1 MLIQGLQ
8 KLTLLDYPEHMACTV
23 FSPGCNFRCPFC
35 HNASLVKNTDSD
47 ALIAE
52 QEFFK
57 FLETR
62 KSILQGVCVTG
73 GEPTLQKDLPEFL
86 EKIKDMGFLVKLD
99 TNGYRPDILKDV
111 VNAGLVDYVAMD
123 IKNSKEK
130 YAKTAGIE
138 NFDINKISE
147 SVEFLMSG
155 NIDYEFRTTVVK
167 ELHNQDDLISIGR
180 WLNGAKKYSLQK
192 FEDSGDLLQTGFS
205 AYENHEME
213 GFYRD
218 ISDFFKET
226 FKKGF

>member
-123 IKNSKEK
+123 INNSKE
-130 YAKTAGIE
+130 
-138 NFDINKISE
+138 
-147 SVEFLMSG
+147 
-155 NIDYEFRTTVVK
+155 
-167 ELHNQDDLISIGR
+167 
-180 WLNGAKKYSLQK
+180 
-192 FEDSGDLLQTGFS
+192 
-205 AYENHEME
+205 
-213 GFYRD
+213 
-218 ISDFFKET
+218 
-226 FKKGF
+226 